1 MDFRAYFKHMETSLP
16 LYAYAEKKIAGCIEK
31 YVRNPIEAYVMFSVD
46 GGIHRARCH
55 VLAGG
60 GFSVQVDAKDD
71 TSMYSCVDRLE
82 AKLNERLRRQK
93 ERIKS
98 HKQRT
103 TFRYLDE
110 GEPGAPRFVGDG
122 AGEDDAVD
130 AAYVIN
136 FEKARRRLQE
146 QRHS

>member
-16 LYAYAEKKIAGCIEK
+16 LYAYAEKKLGATIGK
-31 YVRNPIEAYVMFSVD
+31 YVRQPIEAYVMFSVD
-46 GGIHRARCH
+46 GGVHKARCH

-71 TSMYSCVDRLE
+71 TSMYSCVDKLE
-82 AKLNERLRRQK
+82 AKLNGRLRHQK

-103 TFRYLDE
+103 TFRFL
-110 GEPGAPRFVGDG
+110 GEQPPVTVD
-122 AGEDDAVD
+122 AGEFTDDDESVD

-136 FEKARRRLQE
+136 FERARQRLE
-146 QRHS
+146 ESRGI

>member
-16 LYAYAEKKIAGCIEK
+16 LYAYAEKKLAGTIEK
-31 YVRNPIEAYVMFSVD
+31 YVRQPIEAYVMFTVD
-46 GGIHRARCH
+46 GGVNKARCH

-71 TSMYSCVDRLE
+71 TSMYSCLDKLE
-82 AKLNERLRRQK
+82 AKLNQRLRRQK

-103 TFRYLDE
+103 TFRFLGDE
-110 GEPGAPRFVGDG
+110 APISVDNEEF
-122 AGEDDAVD
+122 ADDHEAID

-136 FEKARRRLQE
+136 FEKARRRLE
-146 QRHS
+146 AARGL

>member
-16 LYAYAEKKIAGCIEK
+16 LYAYAEKKLAATIEK
-31 YVRNPIEAYVMFSVD
+31 YVRQPIEAYVMFTVD
-46 GGIHRARCH
+46 GGVHKARCH

-71 TSMYSCVDRLE
+71 TSMYSCVDKLE
-82 AKLNERLRRQK
+82 GKLNGRLRRQK

-103 TFRYLDE
+103 TFRFLGEQAPISVDSELFPNDE
-110 GEPGAPRFVGDG
+110 DS
-122 AGEDDAVD
+122 VD

-136 FEKARRRLQE
+136 FEKARRRIE
-146 QRHS
+146 EARRV

>member
-16 LYAYAEKKIAGCIEK
+16 LYAYAEKKLATTIER
-31 YVRNPIEAYVMFSVD
+31 YVRQPIEAYVMFTVD
-46 GGIHRARCH
+46 GGVHRARCH

-82 AKLNERLRRQK
+82 AKLNGRLRRQK

-98 HKQRT
+98 HKQRA
-103 TFRYLDE
+103 TFRFLGEQPPVSVETEATIDDE
-110 GEPGAPRFVGDG
+110 ES
-122 AGEDDAVD
+122 VD

-136 FEKARRRLQE
+136 FEKARRRLE
-146 QRHS
+146 AARRV